1 MNNLTEHVNTVA
13 EHIHALRETRSRI
26 VVAIAGA
33 PASGKSTLA
42 AEVAR
47 RLTGQK
53 CACVV
58 VPMDGFHLD
67 NLILDALGIRAK
79 KGAPDTFDVGGFF
92 RIIKAIKDKA
102 HVYAPSFDRS
112 RDLSLAAAISVP
124 ADCPVVIVEGNY
136 LMFDADGWRDLAPL
150 WDVTVRLDV
159 PMPELRARLIQRWLS
174 LNHSPSVATR
184 RAEGNDIPNAQ
195 AVADLA
201 LPCDMILDGQP
212 RREM

>member
-1 MNNLTEHVNTVA
+1 M
-13 EHIHALRETRSRI
+13 SM
-26 VVAIAGA
+26 
-33 PASGKSTLA
+33 P
-42 AEVAR
+42 
-47 RLTGQK
+47 
-53 CACVV
+53 
-58 VPMDGFHLD
+58 P
-67 NLILDALGIRAK
+67 
-79 KGAPDTFDVGGFF
+79 
-92 RIIKAIKDKA
+92 
-102 HVYAPSFDRS
+102 
-112 RDLSLAAAISVP
+112 AAISVP

-212 RREM
+212 RRAM